1 MISGIFVLDD
11 LWINDFDKYICFF
24 FVFINRSAKL
34 ILQDLIRLGKDDKIY
49 AVDNIWTIVYLNKL
63 GMKKREKV
71 YFA

>member
-1 MISGIFVLDD
+1 MINISI
-11 LWINDFDKYICFF
+11 F

>member
-1 MISGIFVLDD
+1 MINISV
-11 LWINDFDKYICFF
+11 FF